1 MNGIVAGEPAG
12 MVDATLSPI
21 EVARLVTLEA
31 VIDAGLRTFV
41 HVGHALIEIRDN
53 RLYRETHRV
62 FEDYCRE
69 RWGMSS
75 EYARLN
81 MRAAEVISNLQ
92 QTPTIVGVLPA
103 TESQARPLTVLEPD
117 DQREAWRITVETAP
131 SGKVT
136 AAHVQAT
143 VNQYRATVDID
154 DDDIQVDGC
163 WNCRH
168 RIAVYGGDDLDVC
181 ALLQRT
187 LRPDTYPEGYTP
199 CHMNDWQSK
208 EVETLRPLPLTAAN
222 HAPSADPDY
231 DGDEWYTPEDIIE
244 RARRVFGGCID
255 LDPATNEIA
264 GKDPGRAEAIRR
276 VREYFREGQVVT
288 SDGPRMGIYLW
299 GHTDMGK
306 TGLLC
311 PLFLHYIRQGETG
324 LWLQYNDLQASL
336 RDFESG
342 KVEERIQEIQRVA
355 FLFVDDWGDP
365 ASDRTATD
373 YSRDTMFRIV
383 DYRNG
388 YQKPTFITSNLSPT
402 KLAGQFHERM
412 AKRLTELCAV
422 VEVTGEPMRDLI
434 RYKRQAD
441 ERKAE
446 YA

>member
-264 GKDPGRAEAIRR
+264 QQVINATDFYTKADDGLNQPWRGKVWLNPPYSMPLIANFVDRVLAAYTAGEIDEAIVLTNNSSDTRWFQSLISNHAVCFPAGRLGFWRNNQQAFAARQGQAIFYLGRNRPRFIEAFAEVGTIAEAI
-276 VREYFREGQVVT
+276 
-288 SDGPRMGIYLW
+288 
-299 GHTDMGK
+299 
-306 TGLLC
+306 
-311 PLFLHYIRQGETG
+311 
-324 LWLQYNDLQASL
+324 
-336 RDFESG
+336 
-342 KVEERIQEIQRVA
+342 
-355 FLFVDDWGDP
+355 
-365 ASDRTATD
+365 
-373 YSRDTMFRIV
+373 
-383 DYRNG
+383 
-388 YQKPTFITSNLSPT
+388 
-402 KLAGQFHERM
+402 
-412 AKRLTELCAV
+412 
-422 VEVTGEPMRDLI
+422 
-434 RYKRQAD
+434 
-441 ERKAE
+441 
-446 YA
+446 